1 MTPKPRLATIRAAM
15 SPRTRIL
22 ARLSAPLAALAL
34 LAAGGCQKSL
44 FPADTPR
51 TQFERFDTMRA
62 GAAPTQEPDVFGAKQ
77 PALRARL
84 TPQTPTTTQSP

>member
-1 MTPKPRLATIRAAM
+1 VTTAPRLATIRAAM
-15 SPRTRIL
+15 PRRSRPL
-22 ARLSAPLAALAL
+22 PLALVAAAAL
-34 LAAGGCQKSL
+34 LGAGGCQKSL

-84 TPQTPTTTQSP
+84 TPQTPTAQQSP

>member
-1 MTPKPRLATIRAAM
+1 MSFRRRTLAIA
-15 SPRTRIL
+15 L
-22 ARLSAPLAALAL
+22 APLASAAL
-34 LAAGGCQKSL
+34 LGAGGCQKSL

-84 TPQTPTTTQSP
+84 TPQTPTTQSQ

>member
-1 MTPKPRLATIRAAM
+1 VTRAPRLATILAAM
-15 SPRTRIL
+15 SRRSRPL
-22 ARLSAPLAALAL
+22 PLAFVAAAAL
-34 LAAGGCQKSL
+34 LGAGGCQKSL

-84 TPQTPTTTQSP
+84 TPQTPTAQQSP

>member
-1 MTPKPRLATIRAAM
+1 MTLRRRTLAPVLAPFAA
-15 SPRTRIL
+15 
-22 ARLSAPLAALAL
+22 AALL
-34 LAAGGCQKSL
+34 GAGGCQKSL

-84 TPQTPTTTQSP
+84 TPQTPTSAQSP